1 LTNQED
7 DVSHK
12 ISAFSDHRCVELKL
26 RMSETSH
33 GMGVWKMNVDVIQ
46 SPTFQKVFTNWWKHW
61 QTKKSQYPNVGVWW
75 EVAKKK
81 IKSLCIK
88 VSNLLSQETKF
99 KRKVL
104 EDRIKELENMKER
117 THENDLELKNR
128 KSKLQKIFEK
138 KGEVAK

>member
-1 LTNQED
+1 MGKFDLEDVWRRRHPENREFSWCRGQKCSRIDYWLISQSLDNQVD
-7 DVSHK
+7 DVSYK

-75 EVAKKK
+75 EVADEKDK
-81 IKSLCIK
+81 II
-88 VSNLLSQETKF
+88 VY
-99 KRKVL
+99 
-104 EDRIKELENMKER
+104 
-117 THENDLELKNR
+117 
-128 KSKLQKIFEK
+128 
-138 KGEVAK
+138 